1 MVSIFSA
8 ILLLASLNSVLG
20 LITTTSLSS
29 IQQPP
34 PLRQWMTM
42 TNSGVHKQFAS
53 PTLFA
58 SNNDEDDFDY
68 DEYDFDA
75 AFQTRLRQNTPQV
88 RPPLMQQQ
96 TPAANQNNVQEEQDN
111 SMFKSFRDL
120 GISLVIIWLVALWAQ
135 NASTSFFARTPDAQY
150 EAPDDTAVEKVAKNN
165 IQQKVVEQVDL
176 DSILKY

>member
-1 MVSIFSA
+1 M
-8 ILLLASLNSVLG
+8 
-20 LITTTSLSS
+20 TT
-29 IQQPP
+29 
-34 PLRQWMTM
+34 
-42 TNSGVHKQFAS
+42 TNSGIHKQFAT
-53 PTLFA
+53 PALFA
-58 SNNDEDDFDY
+58 SSNDEDDFDY